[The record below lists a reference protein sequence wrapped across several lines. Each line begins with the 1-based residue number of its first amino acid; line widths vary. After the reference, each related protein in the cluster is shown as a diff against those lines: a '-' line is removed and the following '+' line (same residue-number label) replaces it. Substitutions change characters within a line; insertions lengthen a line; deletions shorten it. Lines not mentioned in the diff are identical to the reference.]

1 MGVGLIVICVGLVYG
16 WQQVLL
22 GCIMS
27 KVLRLAAL
35 RFAVTRCMLYTED
48 RLD

>member
-16 WQQVLL
+16 WQQALPD
-22 GCIMS
+22 CIMS

-35 RFAVTRCMLYTED
+35 RFEVTRYTQ
-48 RLD
+48 